1 MGLFILEG
9 NREKLAPVAA
19 KLGLPDP
26 EAPAFLKDARWVHRF
41 HRFPKSKRMIKRV
54 NNWHVQAK
62 ADCLRPYD
70 AGGNSDR
77 SKAVEYARWLAKRDG
92 VKIPA
97 DASAKVEFEFVPQ
110 TGLKSLVAQASRV
123 CFSGRAGCI
132 WIGIPH
138 VGYDPALRAVE
149 FCS

>member
-19 KLGLPDP
+19 KLGLP

-41 HRFPKSKRMIKRV
+41 PKSKRKIKRV

-70 AGGNSDR
+70 AGGNNDR

-97 DASAKVEFEFVPQ
+97 AASAKVEFEFVSQ
-110 TGLKSLVAQASRV
+110 TGLKSLVAQASLV
-123 CFSGRAGCI
+123 CFSGRAGHV
-132 WIGIPH
+132 WISIPH
-138 VGYDPALRAVE
+138 VGYDPALPAVE
-149 FCS
+149 LCS

>member
-41 HRFPKSKRMIKRV
+41 PKSKRMMKRV
-54 NNWHVQAK
+54 SHWPAQAK
-62 ADCLRPYD
+62 AACLRPYD
-70 AGGNSDR
+70 AGGRNDS

-97 DASAKVEFEFVPQ
+97 AASAKVEFEFVSQ

-123 CFSGRAGCI
+123 CFSGHVGCI
-132 WIGIPH
+132 WINIPH
-138 VGYDPALRAVE
+138 VGYDPALPAVE
-149 FCS
+149 FCV